1 MSLVFSCR
9 MLALVTLG
17 VLAADPPSFDLEA
30 AHQAL
35 RGSKVSRAF
44 ARSATAAWVT
54 VLTEAP
60 ATKGLFE
67 MTRVVGELRAKASLT
82 ADATRARDRGQ
93 KHYNARNFGLACKA
107 FDAALELDPTNA
119 ERWADVGLCAF
130 KLGNVER
137 GIASSRAAIALGDPA
152 VRKNAAYNLRKF
164 APDHGGDAPGCDER
178 FVERQISWSRT
189 GCDAHYCYD
198 GSITWAFFGRAADT
212 VEACAETLTSQLQ
225 KEDDAHVTS
234 ARAIGSTVA
243 LPECASFD
251 VVNTVRTT
259 GGYPEDNVGVDAT
272 SGRRCQTVY
281 SDACRGLV
289 VIACDDG
296 HVAERTP

>member
-1 MSLVFSCR
+1 MITL
-9 MLALVTLG
+9 LTLG
-17 VLAADPPSFDLEA
+17 VLAAEPPSFDLEA
-30 AHQAL
+30 AQKAL
-35 RGSKVSRAF
+35 RAPKVSKAF

-67 MTRVVGELRAKASLT
+67 MTRVVGALRAKASLT
-82 ADATRARDRGQ
+82 VDPTSARERGQ
-93 KHYNARNFGLACKA
+93 KHYSARNFGLACKA
-107 FDAALELDPTNA
+107 FEAALELAPTNA
-119 ERWADVGLCAF
+119 ELWADVGLCAF
-130 KLGNVER
+130 KLGNAER
-137 GIASSRAAIALGDPA
+137 GIATSRAAIALGDPN

-164 APDHGGDAPGCDER
+164 APDQGGDAPGCDET
-178 FVERQISWSRT
+178 FVERQVSWSRT
-189 GCDAHYCYD
+189 GCDAHYCYA
-198 GSITWAFFGRAADT
+198 GSVTWALFGRAAGA

-225 KEDDAHVTS
+225 KEEDEQATS
-234 ARAIGSTVA
+234 ARAVGSTVT
-243 LPECASFD
+243 LPACASFE

-259 GGYPEDNVGVDAT
+259 GGYPEDNVGVDNT

-296 HVAERTP
+296 QVEELTP